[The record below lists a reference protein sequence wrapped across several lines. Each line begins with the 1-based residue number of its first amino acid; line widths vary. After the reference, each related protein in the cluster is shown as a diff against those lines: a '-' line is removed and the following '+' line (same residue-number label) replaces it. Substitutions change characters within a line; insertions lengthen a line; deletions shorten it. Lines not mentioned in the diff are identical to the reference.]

1 MECINSIVSAS
12 LPLPETMQRVTVYLL
27 TKIIISSNFFKTLD
41 KLLHSWCV
49 WSNFLERLIDSISG
63 SM

>member
-27 TKIIISSNFFKTLD
+27 TKIIISSNFFKMLD
-41 KLLHSWCV
+41 KLLHS
-49 WSNFLERLIDSISG
+49 
-63 SM
+63 